1 MATTRQKGKSVS
13 GENKDDIDAK
23 LQQILTRLDDNKK
36 SNEKQFNNLL
46 TQINKVSNRL
56 EKIENEQ
63 LEFSKALDFANADID
78 SLKSDVQQLQA
89 TVFNLQRANQN
100 MQAQDDLVA
109 KSVDDM
115 LNEKNKKALIMANI
129 PESRH
134 EDLSK
139 ITSVLASKLDVDIKE
154 HDIESVFRIKS
165 EKSPNPAHIM
175 VKFHS
180 ATVRDKLYNARK
192 LFKKK
197 SVTTKSLGYIHET
210 SIYINEVLSKSQQA
224 LFYKARQFKQAERW
238 KYCWTYHGNIFLRI
252 SNETDPV
259 KIMSEDTLSQLLKTK
274 SQNG

>member
-56 EKIENEQ
+56 EKIENDQ

-78 SLKSDVQQLQA
+78 SLKSTTSSDGV
-89 TVFNLQRANQN
+89 
-100 MQAQDDLVA
+100 QDDLVA

-192 LFKKK
+192 FFKKK

-210 SIYINEVLSKSQQA
+210 SIYITTSPIL
-224 LFYKARQFKQAERW
+224 
-238 KYCWTYHGNIFLRI
+238 
-252 SNETDPV
+252 
-259 KIMSEDTLSQLLKTK
+259 
-274 SQNG
+274 